1 MKTPLNSP
9 NDDARRLGGHP
20 DNVEGDGR
28 AFVAAVGL
36 DEGDEGGVVEQ
47 DEAAPTLQGL
57 GQLKGSLEDKMLVNM
72 GHIVIE

>member
-20 DNVEGDGR
+20 DDVEGDGR

-47 DEAAPTLQGL
+47 DEATPTLQGL